1 MARRGGYPRLLG
13 DVGGTRVRL
22 GLQAAPNGPPV
33 EVQVL
38 QGDDHASLEAAL
50 SAYLD
55 SRTGRRPRQA
65 ALGIATPVVGD
76 EVRMTNR
83 DWRFSISAL
92 QRALGF
98 ERLVVVNDFTA
109 LALALPSL
117 TADDLRPVGGGAA
130 VPGTPLALVGPGTGL
145 GISGLLSAGNRWLPV
160 AGEGGHATLAAADAR
175 EAAVIAVLRD
185 RFGHVSAE
193 RALSGPGL
201 VNLYGAV
208 AKLDG
213 RPAQSLDDKQIV
225 AEAKAG
231 GDPLCVAAVET
242 FFALLGGVAGNL
254 ALTFGARGGVYLGG
268 GIVPRFDDGFIE
280 RTRLRERFDAKG
292 RFAGYLAAIPMW
304 IIDAKLPPALIG
316 AARALDQD
324 S

>member
-1 MARRGGYPRLLG
+1 M
-13 DVGGTRVRL
+13 
-22 GLQAAPNGPPV
+22 
-33 EVQVL
+33 
-38 QGDDHASLEAAL
+38 
-50 SAYLD
+50 
-55 SRTGRRPRQA
+55 
-65 ALGIATPVVGD
+65 
-76 EVRMTNR
+76 
-83 DWRFSISAL
+83 
-92 QRALGF
+92 
-98 ERLVVVNDFTA
+98 
-109 LALALPSL
+109 
-117 TADDLRPVGGGAA
+117 
-130 VPGTPLALVGPGTGL
+130 
-145 GISGLLSAGNRWLPV
+145 
-160 AGEGGHATLAAADAR
+160 
-175 EAAVIAVLRD
+175 
-185 RFGHVSAE
+185 
-193 RALSGPGL
+193 
-201 VNLYGAV
+201 NLYGAV

-254 ALTFGARGGVYLGG
+254 ALTFGARGGVCLGG
-268 GIVPRFDDGFIE
+268 GIVPRFDDAFIE